1 MYIGAH
7 VTTAG
12 GLGNAVK
19 KGNEIGAE
27 ILQIFV
33 SSPQSFRTFNR
44 SDDEIVMFK
53 KMYQSS
59 RFRGLFFHGIYLINL
74 ASSNARL
81 VNLSKDSLTYYL
93 KMGDKL
99 GAEGTVVHL
108 GSYGYKVNT
117 DIGITDSERVVLDK
131 VAANII
137 EILKATPK
145 SQGLI
150 IENAA
155 GRSKI
160 GGSLDDLVYLRQK
173 VNSVRLKFCLDT
185 QHLFASGVDV
195 SDYEF
200 FEEYLIEFDRRIGID
215 KLAVIHANDSKTE
228 L

>member
-1 MYIGAH
+1 M
-7 VTTAG
+7 
-12 GLGNAVK
+12 
-19 KGNEIGAE
+19 
-27 ILQIFV
+27 
-33 SSPQSFRTFNR
+33 
-44 SDDEIVMFK
+44 
-53 KMYQSS
+53 
-59 RFRGLFFHGIYLINL
+59 
-74 ASSNARL
+74 
-81 VNLSKDSLTYYL
+81 
-93 KMGDKL
+93 
-99 GAEGTVVHL
+99 
-108 GSYGYKVNT
+108 
-117 DIGITDSERVVLDK
+117 VLDK

-228 L
+228 LGSEHDRHENIGEGKIGRDGFTNILRQSLLQEKPIIIETPGFDNNGPDRENLDRLKKLYANK